1 MNQKPL
7 PVVFL
12 MGPTASGK
20 TALALQLAAR
30 LPVEIVSVDSAQVYR
45 GMDIGTA
52 KPSPAM
58 QQQVPHHLLDLLDP
72 AEIYSAARFC
82 TDARAAIAAIRARG
96 RLPLLVGGT
105 MLYFKALR
113 DGLSELP
120 TANAGLRAR
129 LTSEAQQHGWPVL
142 HERLKQRD
150 PQSAA
155 RLNPNDGQRIQ
166 RALELNELTGRTV
179 ADLHDEGRRHAYNEP
194 VLTLALS
201 PPQRAELH
209 ERIRQRFLQ
218 MMADGFLDEVRRL
231 KARADLQADL
241 PSIRAVGYRQLWAH
255 LDGESSYD
263 EAVEQGIAATRQ
275 YAKRQITWLRSMAD
289 LHLLDPAE
297 PNLCDRVLRLLAA

>member
-1 MNQKPL
+1 M
-7 PVVFL
+7 
-12 MGPTASGK
+12 
-20 TALALQLAAR
+20 QLAAR

-52 KPSPAM
+52 KPSAAM

-72 AEIYSAARFC
+72 TEIYSAARFC
-82 TDARAAIAAIRARG
+82 ADARAAIAAIRARG

-120 TANAGLRAR
+120 TANTELRAR
-129 LTSEAQQHGWPVL
+129 LTNEAQKHGWPAL
-142 HERLKQRD
+142 HERLKQCD
-150 PQSAA
+150 PQSAT

-179 ADLHDEGRRHAYNEP
+179 ADLHDEGRRGAFSEP
-194 VLTLALS
+194 VLALALS
-201 PPQRAELH
+201 PPQRAVLH

-218 MMADGFLDEVRRL
+218 MMADGFLEEVRRL
-231 KARADLQADL
+231 KARADLQPDL

-255 LDGESSYD
+255 LNGESSYD
-263 EAVEQGIAATRQ
+263 EAIEQGIAATRQ
-275 YAKRQITWLRSMAD
+275 YAKRQITWLRSMTD
-289 LHLLDPAE
+289 LHLVDPTE
-297 PNLCDRVLRLLAA
+297 PNLSERVLRLLNA